1 MTKQNKRNNM
11 YSRFVTSYL
20 GIVIIFKNVLATFS
34 IFYINGKKSTYKL
47 CIRTNF
53 TRVVIVICKENF
65 YVKFIINYKDILYFT
80 FP

>member
-20 GIVIIFKNVLATFS
+20 GIVIIFKNVLTTFS

-47 CIRTNF
+47 HMRKKY
-53 TRVVIVICKENF
+53 TRAVIVICEEN
-65 YVKFIINYKDILYFT
+65 
-80 FP
+80 